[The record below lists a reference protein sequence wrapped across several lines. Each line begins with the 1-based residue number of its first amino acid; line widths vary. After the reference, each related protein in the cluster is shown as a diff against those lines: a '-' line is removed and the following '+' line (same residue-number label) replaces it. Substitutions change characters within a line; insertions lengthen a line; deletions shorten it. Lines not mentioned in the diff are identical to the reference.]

1 MSVTILRDVEE
12 ALLRE
17 FRNILI
23 AEQRTP
29 TFQTFP
35 STFDPFTGEKIVNQP
50 LQGHFIDS
58 SDNGRNIEYPH
69 VYIKILRSEED
80 LSSGRI
86 VPPYGKEVSIPIAY
100 ESRAYNIVLS
110 AEDLLMTSGNTVTT
124 SNLKSIL
131 INNTY
136 TLSIISGPNVGTYFI
151 TGISLNGN
159 GPHTITLSSTI
170 VPNMP
175 TNNYRLSN
183 GTITFLSPVD
193 LNTVAAGDIFT
204 DSTSKTFTIESVD
217 VPNNAIVINKNT
229 RLVPP
234 SPGSGSFIT
243 RPGNVLKTSDLST
256 PRRALVLDP
265 SKPVVGKGILNPNLP
280 NTSKNLALDWAVPLD
295 LIFGITIDTKNFNDH
310 TAVWNRV
317 WEEFNPPRRGLPIIV
332 RSKQS
337 SESML
342 ACNFSGEQ
350 SNNIQIL
357 DASTFIVGEYVQ
369 VFNNLTTGFN
379 TQIVGINYNTNT
391 LMLAN
396 PVPNSFTVANRTK
409 VVSNVWLVVWEWD
422 FQSHRDNSTD
432 GSQYWSHSYEY
443 RVQVWVD
450 KKFGEEIYGVIRQI
464 DGNIED
470 FDGNL
475 VINSIKVP

>member
-1 MSVTILRDVEE
+1 MSVTILKDVEE
-12 ALLRE
+12 SLLRE

-23 AEQRTP
+23 SEQRTS
-29 TFQTFP
+29 TFETFN
-35 STFDPFTGEKIVNQP
+35 STFDPFTGQQVMNMP
-50 LQGHFIDS
+50 LEGHFLDS
-58 SDNGRNIEYPH
+58 SNNGRNIEYPH
-69 VYIKILRSEED
+69 VFIKILRSEED

-100 ESRAYNIVLS
+100 APRAYNIVLS

-124 SNLKSIL
+124 NNLKSIL

-136 TLSIISGPNVGTYFI
+136 TLSILSGPNVGTYFI
-151 TGISLNGN
+151 TGITLVGN

-170 VPNMP
+170 VPVLP

-183 GTITFLSPVD
+183 GTVTFLSPID

-204 DSTSKTFTIESVD
+204 DSTAKTYTVASVD
-217 VPNNAIVINKNT
+217 VANNAIIIDKHNRHN
-229 RLVPP
+229 PP
-234 SPGSGSFIT
+234 SPGSGSFII
-243 RPGNVLKTSDLST
+243 RPGNVLATPDLST

-265 SKPVVGKGILNPNLP
+265 SKPVVGKGLLNPNLP
-280 NTSKNLALDWAVPLD
+280 NTGMNVAHDWAVPLD
-295 LIFGITIDTKNFNDH
+295 LIFGITVDTKTFDDH
-310 TAVWNRV
+310 TSVWNRV

-332 RSKQS
+332 RTKRS
-337 SESML
+337 SESLL
-342 ACNFSGEQ
+342 ARNFVGEN
-350 SNNIQIL
+350 SNEIEIY

-369 VFNNLTTGFN
+369 IFNKLIIGFN

-391 LMLAN
+391 LMLADS
-396 PVPNSFTVANRTK
+396 VPNSFTVANGTK
-409 VVSNVWLVVWEWD
+409 VVSNVSTVVWEWD

-450 KKFGEEIYGVIRQI
+450 KKFGEEIYGVIKQI
-464 DGNIED
+464 DGDMEPLGSDLI
-470 FDGNL
+470 
-475 VINSIKVP
+475 INSIKVP